1 MGCAIATVMS
11 DGYDRYVKFPVRGF
25 VPAPTPYRRPGPTPQ
40 PVSLEHETIAL
51 EFVERSRGLRE
62 NATGTFVSWHAD
74 RTAVEYFGT
83 LLAGRGRLESST
95 RKALTDELT
104 LLRKQTD
111 PIDTV
116 APPSATPGRDRTPKS
131 KVEDPR
137 LAEAQAFDV
146 LDDLAGIQRR
156 AGAISADQDQAV
168 AEYGLRGRLL
178 HDLAPLSPDTKRRL
192 RAALRELGLL
202 EERTAA
208 TGTSTGFWT
217 STVTPA
223 ESLEAASLEGSLEDV
238 GDEDLEPAVVVDD
251 RPIPILTVTPSWRSE
266 VAAVHRDVTV
276 DEEGTTEVAASL
288 EAQTTD
294 VVRADD
300 VAALVD
306 TAGNDAKTWTSQV
319 AMPPVEPMRPG
330 ESFEFAEPRCV
341 TEPLRRREP
350 APSSGGRGRRW
361 LRTLLRR

>member
-1 MGCAIATVMS
+1 M
-11 DGYDRYVKFPVRGF
+11 KFPVRGF
-25 VPAPTPYRRPGPTPQ
+25 VPAPTPYRRPGPSPQ
-40 PVSLEHETIAL
+40 PVSLEHETVAL

-62 NATGTFVSWHAD
+62 NATGTFVSWHAE

-83 LLAGRGRLESST
+83 LLAVRGRLEAIT

-131 KVEDPR
+131 KVDDPR

-146 LDDLAGIQRR
+146 LDDLAGIQSR
-156 AGAISADQDQAV
+156 AGAVSADQEQAA

-178 HDLAPLSPDTKRRL
+178 YDLAPLSPDTKRRL
-192 RAALRELGLL
+192 RAELRELGLL
-202 EERTAA
+202 EERTEA

-223 ESLEAASLEGSLEDV
+223 ESLEAASFEGSLEDV
-238 GDEDLEPAVVVDD
+238 GDEDLEPPVVDD
-251 RPIPILTVTPSWRSE
+251 RPIPTLTVTPSWRSD
-266 VAAVHRDVTV
+266 AARAHRNVTV
-276 DEEGTTEVAASL
+276 DEEEMTEVAASH
-288 EAQTTD
+288 EPSATE
-294 VVRADD
+294 VARVDD
-300 VAALVD
+300 VTSLLE
-306 TAGNDAKTWTSQV
+306 TTGKDAETRMSPVTTS
-319 AMPPVEPMRPG
+319 PVESERHG

-341 TEPLRRREP
+341 TEPSRRHE
-350 APSSGGRGRRW
+350 ADPSSGGRWGRW